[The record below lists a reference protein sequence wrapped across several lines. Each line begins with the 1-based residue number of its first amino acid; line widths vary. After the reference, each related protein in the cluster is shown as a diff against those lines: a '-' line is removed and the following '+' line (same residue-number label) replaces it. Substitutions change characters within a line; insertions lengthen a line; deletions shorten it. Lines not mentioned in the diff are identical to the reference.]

1 MQRIGH
7 QLLAGAGFAGDQHR
21 QRRLCQAT
29 NGTEQ
34 RAHRWGIAHQ
44 LRWLVTRGFGSGR
57 GRCHGRCH
65 RRQHALRQRHRIVQG
80 DWLGQE
86 FMRATAERAGGAGHI
101 GVGRHHHHRQL
112 RQCGLELV
120 QQHQAVVTRHAHVGE
135 QQGRR
140 RPLAQR
146 LQRRRGTVEINDLV
160 ARFAQ
165 RGAQHEAHGAVI
177 VDHPDALCGSGEQQG
192 EHGMARAR
200 AVGQRAAMLARH
212 LLGQRQ
218 AQASAFGAATDQR
231 QEQVFG
237 QFLRHAPAVVGDLQA
252 QRQRVQLLGDAHA
265 MLHAGAQGSTPPG

>member
-1 MQRIGH
+1 
-7 QLLAGAGFAGDQHR
+7 
-21 QRRLCQAT
+21 
-29 NGTEQ
+29 
-34 RAHRWGIAHQ
+34 
-44 LRWLVTRGFGSGR
+44 
-57 GRCHGRCH
+57 
-65 RRQHALRQRHRIVQG
+65 
-80 DWLGQE
+80 
-86 FMRATAERAGGAGHI
+86 MRATAERAGGAGHI

-265 MLHAGAQGSTPPG
+265 MLHAGAQGDAAGAGLDRVAHQVPHRLGEAVGVAPASFSARRSTRSSAAWMFSSACGAAGAGDSSWSSRPLRRSISEPISSISSRSLASRWAARRASS